1 MFFIVT
7 KRHLVAVL
15 GLILFV
21 AAFSAVLWQGTARPA
36 FLQQQGT
43 VTRPAVVIVDPGHGG
58 EDGGAVAEDGTVE
71 SGINLSVALKVE
83 ELLFLT
89 GQETEMTRREDVSVY
104 SQGAETLREKKVS
117 DLRNRV
123 ELVNSMGEG
132 AVLLSIHQNSLPQ
145 AKSVRGAQVFYNE
158 TAGAEP
164 LAAAIQQAMNQAV
177 NAGGEKTHQAIDG
190 SVYLM
195 AHIDCP
201 GVLVECGFLSNAEE
215 TALLKTE
222 DYQKKLAL
230 SITAGYLSGC
240 AAMEME

>member
-7 KRHLVAVL
+7 KRHLVAAL

-177 NAGGEKTHQAIDG
+177 NAGGDKTHKAIDG